1 MSDVVKVLLVL
12 NKGLTE
18 DSYDDVWEVD
28 RQWWE
33 GLSEFQKE
41 KELSLMAMEFA
52 ISFVDVS
59 ATVIEEG

>member
-41 KELSLMAMEFA
+41 KELDQMAMEFA
-52 ISFVDVS
+52 SSYVDVS
-59 ATVIEEG
+59 ASVIEED